1 MELILGPALML
12 AAGGAA
18 SVLAIRPG
26 HAKLPLSR
34 RRPHAPSGSL
44 LGRAASGATDAL
56 QGWIGSRRLK
66 LVPADK
72 LDLAGMRIGQAELAI
87 VAGVGALV
95 GLAAGLVL
103 GSLPLALLLA
113 AIAPLAP
120 RVVVG
125 LRIAKRRKAFGEQL
139 DSMLHLLS
147 GGLRAGH
154 SILRALDAAAAE
166 SPEPTAHEMRRIVR
180 DTSLGRDLLES
191 LEETAERMESEDFV
205 WVAQAIQINRQVGG
219 NLAEVLDQVNET
231 IRERGEI
238 KGHVA
243 ALAAEGKFSA
253 YILMGLPVGIVVLL
267 MAVNPSYMSPLFSHP
282 LGWAMIAASAV
293 LMTVG
298 GLWLRKLI
306 AIRF

>member
-18 SVLAIRPG
+18 SVLAIGAG

-34 RRPHAPSGSL
+34 RRPHAPSSSL
-44 LGRAASGATDAL
+44 MERAASGATAAL
-56 QGWIGSRRLK
+56 HEWFLRRQLR
-66 LVPADK
+66 LVAPEK
-72 LDLAGMRIGQAELAI
+72 LDLAGMRAGQAEIAI
-87 VAGVGALV
+87 FAGAGALV
-95 GLAAGLVL
+95 AIAAGLVL
-103 GSLPLALLLA
+103 GSLPLGILLA
-113 AIAPLAP
+113 LIAFLAP
-120 RVVVG
+120 RLIVG
-125 LRIAKRRKAFGEQL
+125 MRIAKRRKAFGEQL

-154 SILRALDAAAAE
+154 SILRAIDAAAAE

-205 WVAQAIQINRQVGG
+205 WIAQAIQINRQVGG

-253 YILMGLPVGIVVLL
+253 YILMGLPVGIIVML
-267 MAVNPSYMSPLFSHP
+267 MVVNPSYMTPLFTQP

>member
-1 MELILGPALML
+1 MELILGPVLIL
-12 AAGGAA
+12 AAGSAA

-26 HAKLPLSR
+26 VAQLPLSR
-34 RRPHAPSGSL
+34 RRPNAPAGSL
-44 LGRAASGATDAL
+44 MERAASGATAAL
-56 QGWIGSRRLK
+56 QGWIGGRRLQ
-66 LVPADK
+66 LVAPEK
-72 LDLAGMRIGQAELAI
+72 LDLAGMRIGQAELTI
-87 VAGVGALV
+87 LAGAGALV
-95 GLAAGLVL
+95 GLAAGLVV
-103 GSLPLALLLA
+103 GSLPLGLLLA
-113 AIAPLAP
+113 VIAPMAP

-125 LRIAKRRKAFGEQL
+125 MRIAKRRKAFGSQL

-154 SILRALDAAAAE
+154 SILRAIDAAAAE

-205 WVAQAIQINRQVGG
+205 WIAQAIQINRQVGG

-238 KGHVA
+238 KGHIA

-253 YILMGLPVGIVVLL
+253 YILMALPLGIVALL
-267 MAVNPSYMSPLFSHP
+267 MVINPSYMTPLFTDP
-282 LGWAMIAASAV
+282 LGWAMIGASAV
-293 LMTVG
+293 LMTIG

>member
-18 SVLAIRPG
+18 SVLAIGAG

-34 RRPHAPSGSL
+34 RRPLAASGSL
-44 LGRAASGATDAL
+44 MERAAAGATAGL
-56 QGWIGSRRLK
+56 HEWFLRRRLR
-66 LVPADK
+66 LVAPEK
-72 LDLAGMRIGQAELAI
+72 LDLAGMRAGQAELAI
-87 VAGVGALV
+87 FAGAGALV
-95 GLAAGLVL
+95 ALAAGFVL
-103 GSLPLALLLA
+103 GSLLLGIVLALA
-113 AIAPLAP
+113 AFLVPRIA
-120 RVVVG
+120 VN
-125 LRIAKRRKAFGEQL
+125 LRIAKRRKAFGGQL

-154 SILRALDAAAAE
+154 SILRAIDAAAAE

-205 WVAQAIQINRQVGG
+205 WIAQAIQINRQVGG

-253 YILMGLPVGIVVLL
+253 YILMGLPVGIIVML
-267 MAVNPSYMSPLFSHP
+267 MVVNPSYMTPLFTQP

>member
-1 MELILGPALML
+1 MELILGPALIL

-26 HAKLPLSR
+26 VAKLPLSR

-44 LGRAASGATDAL
+44 IERAASGATAAL
-56 QGWIGSRRLK
+56 QGWIGGRRLQ
-66 LVPADK
+66 LVAPEK
-72 LDLAGMRIGQAELAI
+72 LDLAGMRIGQAELTI
-87 VAGVGALV
+87 LAGAGALV
-95 GLAAGLVL
+95 GLAAGLVV
-103 GSLPLALLLA
+103 GSLPLGLLLA
-113 AIAPLAP
+113 VIAPLAP

-125 LRIAKRRKAFGEQL
+125 MRIAKRRKAFGSQL

-154 SILRALDAAAAE
+154 SILRAIDAAAAE

-205 WVAQAIQINRQVGG
+205 WIAQAIQINRQVGG

-238 KGHVA
+238 KGHIA

-253 YILMGLPVGIVVLL
+253 YILMALPLGIVALL
-267 MAVNPSYMSPLFSHP
+267 MVINPSYMTPLFTDP
-282 LGWAMIAASAV
+282 LGWAMIGASAV
-293 LMTVG
+293 LMTIG

>member
-12 AAGGAA
+12 AAGGAV

-26 HAKLPLSR
+26 QAKLPLSR
-34 RRPHAPSGSL
+34 RRPLAASGSL
-44 LGRAASGATDAL
+44 MERAAAGATAGL
-56 QGWIGSRRLK
+56 HEWFLRRRLR
-66 LVPADK
+66 LVAPEK
-72 LDLAGMRIGQAELAI
+72 LDLAGMRAGQAELAI
-87 VAGVGALV
+87 FAGAGALV
-95 GLAAGLVL
+95 ALAAGFVL
-103 GSLPLALLLA
+103 GSLLLGIVLALSAFLVPR
-113 AIAPLAP
+113 IA
-120 RVVVG
+120 VN
-125 LRIAKRRKAFGEQL
+125 LRIAKRRKAFGGQL

-154 SILRALDAAAAE
+154 SILRAIDAAAAE

-191 LEETAERMESEDFV
+191 LEETATRMESEDFV

-238 KGHVA
+238 KGHIA

-253 YILMGLPVGIVVLL
+253 YILMGLPVAIIVLL
-267 MAVNPSYMSPLFSHP
+267 LVINPAYMSPMFNHP
-282 LGWAMIAASAV
+282 LGWAMIVASAV
-293 LMTVG
+293 FMTVG

>member
-1 MELILGPALML
+1 MELILGPALIL

-26 HAKLPLSR
+26 HAQLPLSR
-34 RRPHAPSGSL
+34 RRPLAPSGSL
-44 LGRAASGATDAL
+44 MGRAAAGATAAL
-56 QGWIGSRRLK
+56 HEWFLRRGLR
-66 LVPADK
+66 LVAPEK
-72 LDLAGMRIGQAELAI
+72 LDLAGMRAGQAELAI
-87 VAGVGALV
+87 FAGAGALV
-95 GLAAGLVL
+95 ALAAGLVL
-103 GSLPLALLLA
+103 GSLPLGIVLA
-113 AIAPLAP
+113 VAAFFVP
-120 RVVVG
+120 RVAVG
-125 LRIAKRRKAFGEQL
+125 LRIARRRKAFGEQL

-180 DTSLGRDLLES
+180 DTSLGRDLLEC
-191 LEETAERMESEDFV
+191 LEETAQRMESEDFV

-238 KGHVA
+238 KGHIA

-253 YILMGLPVGIVVLL
+253 YILMGLPVAIIVLL
-267 MAVNPSYMSPLFSHP
+267 MVINPAYMSPMFNHP
-282 LGWAMIAASAV
+282 LGWGMIVASAV
-293 LMTVG
+293 FMTIG

>member
-18 SVLAIRPG
+18 SILAIRPG
-26 HAKLPLSR
+26 HASLPLSR
-34 RRPHAPSGSL
+34 RRPDTPSGSL
-44 LGRAASGATDAL
+44 MERAAAGATAAL
-56 QGWIGSRRLK
+56 HGWFDRHRLR
-66 LVPADK
+66 LVAPEK
-72 LDLAGMRIGQAELAI
+72 LDLAGLRIGQAELAI
-87 VAGVGALV
+87 LAGAGALV
-95 GLAAGLVL
+95 SLAAGLIL
-103 GSLPLALLLA
+103 GSLPLGILLA
-113 AIAPLAP
+113 LVVFLAP
-120 RVVVG
+120 RLAVG

-154 SILRALDAAAAE
+154 SILRAIDAAAAE

-180 DTSLGRDLLES
+180 DTALGRDLLES
-191 LEETAERMESEDFV
+191 LEETAARMESEDFV
-205 WVAQAIQINRQVGG
+205 WIAQAIQINRQVGG

-238 KGHVA
+238 KGHIA

-253 YILMGLPVGIVVLL
+253 YILMALPLGIVMFL
-267 MAVNPSYMSPLFSHP
+267 MVANPTYMTPMYTHP

-293 LMTVG
+293 LMTIG